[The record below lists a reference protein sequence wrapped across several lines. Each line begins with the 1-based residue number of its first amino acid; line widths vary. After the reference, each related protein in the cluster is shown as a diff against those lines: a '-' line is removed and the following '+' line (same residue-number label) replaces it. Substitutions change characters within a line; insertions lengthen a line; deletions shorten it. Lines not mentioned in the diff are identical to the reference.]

1 MMNILMM
8 MAVMLLFI
16 QVRGAESDEAR
27 EARLARDRIHTAEVR
42 DDDVDGHVI
51 DDDGVHVYVLI
62 AGSGEGS

>member
-27 EARLARDRIHTAEVR
+27 EARLAQMRHHNADVR
-42 DDDVDGHVI
+42 DDDVDGHVD
-51 DDDGVHVYVLI
+51 DDDGRHAVVHP
-62 AGSGEGS
+62 GEGS

>member
-1 MMNILMM
+1 M
-8 MAVMLLFI
+8 
-16 QVRGAESDEAR
+16 RGAEADEAR
-27 EARLARDRIHTAEVR
+27 QARLAHMKDHNAEVR